1 MNFAPSRFFRLCT
14 VSFRSPDSMDGMCV
28 SIPYGRMG
36 TFVRMSGMA
45 LVEYGV
51 AGFLAG
57 RVGNAVVRIWAVSVW
72 GAVLPVGFL
81 KDTCACASG
90 FLSGSAW
97 VSNGMFRSGSRR
109 KRAGLYFKEIV
120 LLFVVPV
127 SFAQKAKKAYR
138 CTPFW

>member
-57 RVGNAVVRIWAVSVW
+57 GVGNAVVRIWAVSEGSLSRSV
-72 GAVLPVGFL
+72 FL
-81 KDTCACASG
+81 KDTSRVRVRIFIRFGLGFKRYVSIGEPEEAC
-90 FLSGSAW
+90 
-97 VSNGMFRSGSRR
+97 
-109 KRAGLYFKEIV
+109 GLVF
-120 LLFVVPV
+120 
-127 SFAQKAKKAYR
+127 
-138 CTPFW
+138 

>member
-57 RVGNAVVRIWAVSVW
+57 EVGNAVVRIWAVSVW

-81 KDTCACASG
+81 KDTLRVRVRIFIRFGLGFKRYVSIGEPEEASRLV
-90 FLSGSAW
+90 F
-97 VSNGMFRSGSRR
+97 
-109 KRAGLYFKEIV
+109 
-120 LLFVVPV
+120 
-127 SFAQKAKKAYR
+127 
-138 CTPFW
+138 